1 MKYKRAVELLEKVFE
16 ELPDNIELTKGGS
29 GDLALAH
36 HLGHELVDGDKG
48 ADASSEDKL
57 FEYKVSTTN
66 TFNFHFGTRKKMVPS
81 KAQLDAGAAATWQDT
96 ILNKFSNVAGAYCA
110 NRVGM
115 KITEVAYCPCDIL
128 VPVLIQHF
136 ERTTGQQLNK
146 SFSMNTFRKLT
157 ENNS

>member
-1 MKYKRAVELLEKVFE
+1 MKYKRAVELLDKVFE
-16 ELPDNIELTKGGS
+16 ELPDNIELTKGGL
-29 GDLALAH
+29 GELALAH

-48 ADASSEDKL
+48 ADASFEDKL

-66 TFNFHFGTRKKMVPS
+66 TFNFHFGTREKMEVYW
-81 KAQLDAGAAATWQDT
+81 KDT

>member
-1 MKYKRAVELLEKVFE
+1 MKYKRAVELLDKVFE
-16 ELPDNIELTKGGS
+16 ELPDNIELTKGGL
-29 GDLALAH
+29 GELALAH

-48 ADASSEDKL
+48 ADASFEDKL

-66 TFNFHFGTRKKMVPS
+66 TFNFHFGTREKMEVYW
-81 KAQLDAGAAATWQDT
+81 KDT

-115 KITEVAYCPCDIL
+115 KITEVAYCPSDIL

>member
-1 MKYKRAVELLEKVFE
+1 MKYKRAVELLDKVFE
-16 ELPDNIELTKGGS
+16 ELPEGIELTKGGL
-29 GDLALAH
+29 GELALAH

-48 ADASSEDKL
+48 ADASFEDKL

-66 TFNFHFGTRKKMVPS
+66 TFNFHFGTRKKVE
-81 KAQLDAGAAATWQDT
+81 GTWQQT

>member
-1 MKYKRAVELLEKVFE
+1 MKYKRAVELLDKVFE
-16 ELPDNIELTKGGS
+16 ELPDNIELTKGGL
-29 GDLALAH
+29 GELALAH

-48 ADASSEDKL
+48 ADASFEDKL

-66 TFNFHFGTRKKMVPS
+66 TFNFHFGTREKMEVYW
-81 KAQLDAGAAATWQDT
+81 KDT

-115 KITEVAYCPCDIL
+115 KITEVAYCPSDIL

-136 ERTTGQQLNK
+136 ERTIGQQLNK

>member
-1 MKYKRAVELLEKVFE
+1 MKYKRAVELLDKVFE
-16 ELPDNIELTKGGS
+16 ELPDNIELTKGGL
-29 GDLALAH
+29 GELALAH

-48 ADASSEDKL
+48 ADASFEDKL

-66 TFNFHFGTRKKMVPS
+66 TFNFHFGTREKMEVYW
-81 KAQLDAGAAATWQDT
+81 KDT

-136 ERTTGQQLNK
+136 ERTIGQQLNK

>member
-1 MKYKRAVELLEKVFE
+1 MKYKRVVELLDKVFE
-16 ELPDNIELTKGGS
+16 ELPDNIELTKGGL
-29 GDLALAH
+29 GELALAH

-48 ADASSEDKL
+48 ADASFEDKF

-66 TFNFHFGTRKKMVPS
+66 TFNFHFGTRWKEKV
-81 KAQLDAGAAATWQDT
+81 AWQDT